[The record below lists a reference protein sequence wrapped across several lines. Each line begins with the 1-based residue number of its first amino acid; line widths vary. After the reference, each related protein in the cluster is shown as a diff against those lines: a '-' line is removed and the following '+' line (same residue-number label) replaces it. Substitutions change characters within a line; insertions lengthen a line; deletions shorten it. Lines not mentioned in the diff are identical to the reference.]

1 MLLTQEN
8 KNFGISK
15 VFDCR
20 ENATGILHMT
30 IKRLTQ
36 AEFIRDIEAFS
47 LLNDIA
53 LSDIGYRALND
64 RAFYAKIKKGLSP
77 TLQRVERVYDFMI
90 QVENAAPPPKP
101 SDLTEVDVPFKA
113 KRKLRPAAPAGSYAS
128 RLDKDETIV
137 AFILR
142 AYRRQLDGNFTR
154 ADLRKADPSAMRA
167 LVRWEQEHGRI
178 PLEKLNLPTKKE
190 RFTRMIESGVDNE
203 PDPLRRA
210 ALKKIAYARRYRE
223 LARSDEGTG

>member
-1 MLLTQEN
+1 
-8 KNFGISK
+8 
-15 VFDCR
+15 
-20 ENATGILHMT
+20 MT

-36 AEFIRDIEAFS
+36 AEFIRDIETFS
-47 LLNDIA
+47 LLNNMA
-53 LSDIGYRALND
+53 LSEIGFRALND

-90 QVENAAPPPKP
+90 EIENAAPAPQA
-101 SDLTEVDVPFKA
+101 SDAAEVDAPFRA
-113 KRKLRPAAPAGSYAS
+113 RRKIRPPAAAGSYAS

-137 AFILR
+137 AFLSR

-167 LVRWEQEHGRI
+167 LVRWEKAHGKV
-178 PLEKLNLPTKKE
+178 PLEKLNLPTKQE
-190 RFTRMIESGVDNE
+190 RFTRMIESGVENE

-210 ALKKIAYARRYRE
+210 ALKKIAYARRYRDRE
-223 LARSDEGTG
+223 NQPDV